1 MEKIAN
7 ATWPKMALRHFVL
20 ALATKNRKMIKN
32 VVPMFVQ
39 KLSFPSQNKTCLVDF
54 MVLELTLTSG
64 QLFTE
69 QNLETWHSYIS
80 LELRIFSMVFKWYSN
95 KAAHQQFLGPVQ
107 MPYFSWAE
115 PNKLD

>member
-69 QNLETWHSYIS
+69 HLSRNVTQLYLLGASNFQHGIQ
-80 LELRIFSMVFKWYSN
+80 MVFK
-95 KAAHQQFLGPVQ
+95 
-107 MPYFSWAE
+107 
-115 PNKLD
+115 

>member
-1 MEKIAN
+1 MEQIAY
-7 ATWPKMALRHFVL
+7 ATWPRMALRHFVL
-20 ALATKNRKMIKN
+20 GLATKNRKMIKK

-69 QNLETWHSYIS
+69 HLSRNVTQLY
-80 LELRIFSMVFKWYSN
+80 LLRASDFQHGIQMVFK
-95 KAAHQQFLGPVQ
+95 
-107 MPYFSWAE
+107 
-115 PNKLD
+115 